1 MSPAKIGILRVGF
14 TSPGMTGASNAL
26 CCGFEPAQ
34 DLKIIRS
41 YPLPSPCFA
50 LINTS
55 STYMSSRVRTVLQ
68 ESEPGPSTRP
78 PNKALHSELR
88 HGTRP
93 EAMASRWLINEGAEC
108 LISVHW
114 RGYDAA

>member
-1 MSPAKIGILRVGF
+1 MSPAKIGIIGL
-14 TSPGMTGASNAL
+14 TSPEMMGASNAL

-41 YPLPSPCFA
+41 YPLPSPCFT

-68 ESEPGPSTRP
+68 ESEPEPSTRP
-78 PNKALHSELR
+78 HKKALHSELR

-93 EAMASRWLINEGAEC
+93 ETMASRWLTNEAAEC
-108 LISVHW
+108 LRW
-114 RGYDAA
+114 RGYNAA